1 MTPAPYAFGSQP
13 RRIAA
18 HIGYLFTELPL
29 VDRFSAARDAG
40 FEAVDLSD
48 IARHPLDDIL
58 TGMRRSGLPLL
69 QTTAAAGSRDRR
81 GPGLAALP
89 GREQEFRAGCGAVL
103 PYVEATGLRFVHVT
117 SGIPGPE
124 VTFEQSHATYC
135 DNLRFALD
143 LLAPHRVVVLIEP
156 INSID
161 LPGYFMHTL
170 ALARQ
175 VIAGIGYDDLKLLF
189 DVYHLAMSSLDPAQ
203 AFRDSWPD
211 IGHIQLADHPG
222 RHEPGTGTVDFA
234 ALVDA
239 AVEADY
245 QGWFSAEYLPLGATN
260 AGLKWL
266 APLRL
271 RYADQA
277 GDRRR

>member
-1 MTPAPYAFGSQP
+1 MTPAPRASGSQ
-13 RRIAA
+13 RRRVAA
-18 HIGYLFTELPL
+18 HVGYLFTELPL

-58 TGMRRSGLPLL
+58 TGMQRSGLPLL

-81 GPGLAALP
+81 EPGLAALP
-89 GREQEFRAGCGAVL
+89 GREQEFRAGCRAVL

-124 VTFEQSHATYC
+124 VTFEQSHATYR

-156 INSID
+156 INPTD

-175 VIAGIGYDDLKLLF
+175 VIAGIGHYDLKLLF
-189 DVYHLAMSSLDPAQ
+189 DVYHLAMSGLDSVQ
-203 AFRDSWPD
+203 AFRDSQRD
-211 IGHIQLADHPG
+211 IGHVQLADHPG
-222 RHEPGTGTVDFA
+222 RHEPGTGTIDFA
-234 ALVDA
+234 GLMDA
-239 AVEADY
+239 ADMTDY
-245 QGWFSAEYLPLGATN
+245 RGWFSAEYLPLGRTV
-260 AGLKWL
+260 AGLGWL
-266 APLRL
+266 AALH
-271 RYADQA
+271 
-277 GDRRR
+277 

>member
-1 MTPAPYAFGSQP
+1 MTAAPRASDSQR

-58 TGMRRSGLPLL
+58 AGMRRSGLPLL

-81 GPGLAALP
+81 EPGLAALP
-89 GREQEFRAGCGAVL
+89 GREEEFRAGCREVL
-103 PYVEATGLRFVHVT
+103 PYVEATGLRFVHFT

-124 VTFEQSHATYC
+124 VAFDQAYATYL
-135 DNLRFALD
+135 DNLRFAHD

-156 INSID
+156 INSTD

-175 VIAGIGYDDLKLLF
+175 VIAGIGYDHLKLLF
-189 DVYHLAMSSLDPAQ
+189 DVYLVAMSGLDPVQ
-203 AFRDSWPD
+203 AFRQSWRD
-211 IGHIQLADHPG
+211 IGHVQFADHPG
-222 RHEPGTGTVDFA
+222 RHQPGTGAIDFA
-234 ALVDA
+234 GVLQA
-239 AVEADY
+239 AADTNY
-245 QGWFSAEYLPLGATN
+245 RGWFSAEYLPLGGTV
-260 AGLKWL
+260 AGLGWL
-266 APLRL
+266 SALH
-271 RYADQA
+271 
-277 GDRRR
+277 